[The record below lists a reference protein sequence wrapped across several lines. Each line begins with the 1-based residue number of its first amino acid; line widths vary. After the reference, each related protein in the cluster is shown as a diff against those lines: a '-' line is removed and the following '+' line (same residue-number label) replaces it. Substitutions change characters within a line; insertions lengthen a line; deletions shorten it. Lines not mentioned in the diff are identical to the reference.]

1 MVVATGAPAA
11 GADSTDAA
19 AAQDQAD
26 QGILSGLGLKLRS
39 APVFTSGILSYDLRA
54 TRGEGEGKSV
64 AHLVTARL
72 TADSYIYQPW
82 FATVS
87 GAFGFTTSR
96 TIDTMSG
103 ESLPLAVAA
112 HDRLVS
118 GDRFITGSGRVSLF
132 PKSRFPFQLEVERS
146 DSRVDGA
153 QASSLDF
160 QTQSI
165 GLTQRYQPAKGDYNL
180 GGSFSRRDQWAQNVR
195 DTQYT
200 VTGDFSTRWK
210 HHDATLGASW
220 SQADRRVTGDR
231 SEFRTLIGRH
241 NYSPSP
247 ELSLNT
253 TANWSQ
259 ALDRLVPSQTD
270 LAALQWS
277 TVGVWQREK
286 TPWTLTGSVR
296 GLIMRD
302 RAGNHDIGNLG
313 MTLGA
318 AYELNKNARG
328 TANGSVSYHTADGAT
343 SRGFNGTLG
352 ANWQADTVE
361 FKGLRYD
368 WFASGMAGASVSDAS
383 GMLLAN
389 AGSRQSQ
396 ELVSLQLG
404 HTLARTFPLTTRSGL
419 ALNAGQIVSVNANRS
434 SGDAAVPD
442 ESQVVRTLQH
452 NMAATWNVSADS
464 QSAYARASY
473 NDSAELGGGRT
484 RFQLLNFQLSGNYGI
499 DRNRSLN
506 GDLTWQRA
514 QQRSAEALTS
524 PGDGRGREIS
534 RNAGGEISYRHQRL
548 FGMPRLRF
556 TTRLKLAQDVLRQP
570 GALPTIPDRETR
582 LWENRLDWSIG
593 RLESQL
599 VFRIS
604 EVEGRRREFLTWRIQ
619 RNFGD

>member
-11 GADSTDAA
+11 EADSKDAA
-19 AAQDQAD
+19 ATRDQAD

-39 APVFTSGILSYDLRA
+39 APVLTSGLISYDMRA
-54 TRGEGEGKSV
+54 TRDEGEGKHV
-64 AHLVTARL
+64 THLVTARL

-96 TIDTMSG
+96 SIDTMSG
-103 ESLPLAVAA
+103 GGLPLAVAA

-118 GDRFITGSGRVSLF
+118 GDRFITGSGRLSLF

-146 DSRVDGA
+146 DSRIDSA

-165 GLTQRYQPAKGDYNL
+165 GLTQRYQPAKGDYSL
-180 GGSFSRRDQWAQNVR
+180 GGSFSRRDQWARDVR

-296 GLIMRD
+296 GLVMRD
-302 RAGNHDIGNLG
+302 RAGDHDIGNLG
-313 MTLGA
+313 MTVGA
-318 AYELNKNARG
+318 TYELNKNARG
-328 TANGSVSYHTADGAT
+328 TANGGASYHSADGVT
-343 SRGFNGTLG
+343 SRGFNGSVG
-352 ANWQADTVE
+352 ASWQADTVE
-361 FKGLRYD
+361 YKGLRYD
-368 WFASGMAGASVSDAS
+368 WFASGTAGAAVSDGTGS
-383 GMLLAN
+383 LLAG

-396 ELVSLQLG
+396 QLVSLQLG

-419 ALNAGQIVSVNANRS
+419 AVNAGQTVSVSADRS
-434 SGDAAVPD
+434 RGDATVTD
-442 ESQVVRTLQH
+442 EGEVHRTLQH
-452 NMAATWNVSADS
+452 NMAATWNVNADS

-473 NDSAELGGGRT
+473 SDSAELGGDRA
-484 RFQLLNFQLSGNYGI
+484 RFRLLNFQVSGNYGI

-506 GDLTWQRA
+506 GNLTWQRA
-514 QQRSAEALTS
+514 QQQSAGALAAPEEVSRSV
-524 PGDGRGREIS
+524 
-534 RNAGGEISYRHQRL
+534 GGEISYRHQRL
-548 FGMPRLRF
+548 FGFPRLRF

-599 VFRIS
+599 VLRVS
-604 EVEGRRREFLTWRIQ
+604 EVEGKRRDFLMWRVQ